1 MPDPQV
7 GKSVVGPRTSLTV
20 QEFLWYNCSAV
31 CGLSARR
38 LYGGVNGD
46 LLQEGLC
53 HRLCDPG
60 SCTQSPCP
68 CGRPILTHTSTGDT
82 QTQFWQFEKSGEYQK
97 NIYFCFID
105 YTKAFNCV
113 DHKHLWKILQE
124 MGIPEH
130 LTWFLRSQ
138 YTGQEATVRTRH
150 ETMDWFRI
158 GKGVH
163 QGYILSP
170 CLFNYY
176 MQCTSREMP
185 GWMKLKLESRL
196 PGRVSIS
203 SDMQITP
210 PLWQKVKRN

>member
-1 MPDPQV
+1 M
-7 GKSVVGPRTSLTV
+7 GPRTSLTV

-31 CGLSARR
+31 CGLSARQ
-38 LYGGVNGD
+38 LYSGVNGD

-105 YTKAFNCV
+105 YTKAFNYV
-113 DHKHLWKILQE
+113 HHNQLWKILQE

-138 YTGQEATVRTRH
+138 YTGQEATVRTRR

-163 QGYILSP
+163 QGCIFSP
-170 CLFNYY
+170 CLFK
-176 MQCTSREMP
+176 MQSTSCKML

-196 PGRVSIS
+196 PGGVSIS

-210 PLWQKVKRN
+210 PLWQKVKKN